1 MTVREFPWLP
11 PGGVVRWVRGM
22 FVTLCAVLALLVH
35 HELSHIPVVS
45 ASATAGA
52 APVATA
58 TAMAEHAMHH
68 AAPMSAPNTQ
78 TDSAGQNTL
87 TGGPDGMA
95 CSSMVMQHCSSANVT
110 AIQIAAPSES
120 PIPAVPIQYATVA
133 GVDIARSVSR
143 APPDLSVLSQ
153 LRI

>member
-1 MTVREFPWLP
+1 MTVREVTWLP

-35 HELSHIPVVS
+35 HELSHIPVAS

-68 AAPMSAPNTQ
+68 AAPTTAPHTQ

-87 TGGPDGMA
+87 TGSPDGMA
-95 CSSMVMQHCSSANVT
+95 CSSMAMQHCSSANVT
-110 AIQIAAPSES
+110 AVQIAAPSES
-120 PIPAVPIQYATVA
+120 PIPAVAIQYATVA

-143 APPDLSVLSQ
+143 APPDLSALSQ